1 MIRPV
6 STAGL
11 RDVTF
16 DEALA
21 VVRGQA
27 LDLPAEPVAL
37 EELAGRVLA
46 EDVLARGDHPA
57 FTNSAMDGYAM
68 RAADAAGGGALRLVG
83 ESRAGAPYAG
93 TVCAGEAVRIST
105 GGELPEGA
113 DAILRVEDA
122 AEEGEGAAVRA
133 TVAPEPGTFVRRRG
147 EDVRV
152 GQPLMFTGQVVGPH
166 EVAVVAGAG
175 HARVLCV
182 RRPRVA
188 VVGSGD
194 EVVPAGE
201 ELGPG
206 QVYDANRPG
215 VAAQAEAAGA
225 RVVARAVVPDDLRA
239 TIDAIGGILDGRDAE
254 APDLLVTTGGVSVG
268 RHDHLRPALEACG
281 VGEVLYGVEI
291 RPGHPLW
298 LGRRG
303 AQLVLGLPG
312 NPVSAAVCF
321 HVFGRPLIGRGDP
334 WRRRMPMAERYV
346 KPTPRTELVRCVEL
360 EGALRPLPRQGSH
373 AITSLAGATHL
384 AAVDAER
391 REVAA
396 GEELRAAPLV

>member
-1 MIRPV
+1 MT
-6 STAGL
+6 TAAL
-11 RDVTF
+11 HDVTF

-21 VVRGQA
+21 QA
-27 LDLPAEPVAL
+27 RALALHLPAEPVAL
-37 EELAGRVLA
+37 EDLVGRVLA

-57 FTNSAMDGYAM
+57 FTNSAMDGYAL
-68 RAADAAGGGALRLVG
+68 RAGDAAAGEVLLLVG
-83 ESRAGAPYAG
+83 ESRAGAPFAPALA
-93 TVCAGEAVRIST
+93 AGEAVRIST
-105 GGELPEGA
+105 GAELPEGA
-113 DAILRVEDA
+113 DAILRLEDA
-122 AEEGEGAAVRA
+122 AEEAGGVRA
-133 TVAPEPGTFVRRRG
+133 LAAPAAGAFVRLRG
-147 EDVRV
+147 EDVR
-152 GQPLMFTGQVVGPH
+152 LGQVLLFAGQAVAPH

-175 HARVLCV
+175 HARVPCT

-188 VVGSGD
+188 VLGSGD

-225 RVVARAVVPDDLRA
+225 RVVARAVVPDDLQA
-239 TIDAIGGILDGRDAE
+239 TIATVGGILDGHDAP

-281 VGEVLYGVEI
+281 VREVLYGVEI

-303 AQLVLGLPG
+303 EQLVLGLPG

-321 HVFGRPLIGRGDP
+321 HAFGRPLLGRGDS
-334 WRRRMPMAERYV
+334 WELRMPMAERYA
-346 KPTPRTELVRCVEL
+346 KGTPRTELVRCVEL
-360 EGALRPLPRQGSH
+360 DGALRPLPRQGSH

-384 AAVDAER
+384 AVIDAAR
-391 REVAA
+391 REVVA
-396 GEELRAAPLV
+396 GEQVRTAQLI

>member
-1 MIRPV
+1 MT
-6 STAGL
+6 TAAL
-11 RDVTF
+11 HDVTF

-21 VVRGQA
+21 QVRA
-27 LDLPAEPVAL
+27 LALHLAAETVAL
-37 EELAGRVLA
+37 EELSGRVLA

-57 FTNSAMDGYAM
+57 FTNSAMDGYAL
-68 RAADAAGGGALRLVG
+68 RAADADGGVLRVVG
-83 ESRAGAPYAG
+83 ESRAGAPFAP
-93 TVCAGEAVRIST
+93 ALAAREAVRIST
-105 GGELPEGA
+105 GAELPDGA

-122 AEEGEGAAVRA
+122 EEEGEWVRA
-133 TVAPEPGTFVRRRG
+133 LAAPEAGASVRHRG
-147 EDVRV
+147 EDVRA
-152 GQPLMFTGQVVGPH
+152 GQVLLFAGQVVGPH

-175 HARVLCV
+175 HAHVAC
-182 RRPRVA
+182 RRRARVA
-188 VVGSGD
+188 VLGSGD

-225 RVVARAVVPDDLRA
+225 EVVARAVVPDDLQT
-239 TIDAIGGILDGRDAE
+239 TIEAVGGILDGRDAPV
-254 APDLLVTTGGVSVG
+254 PDLLVTTGGVSVG

-281 VGEVLYGVEI
+281 VREVLYGVEI

-303 AQLVLGLPG
+303 RQLVLGLPG

-321 HVFGRPLIGRGDP
+321 HAFGRPLLGRGDP
-334 WRRRMPMAERYV
+334 WERRMPMAEGYV
-346 KPTPRTELVRCVEL
+346 KGTPRTELVRCVEV

-384 AAVDAER
+384 AAIDAER

-396 GEELRAAPLV
+396 GELVRTAPLV

>member
-1 MIRPV
+1 MT
-6 STAGL
+6 TAAL

-21 VVRGQA
+21 QVRA
-27 LDLPAEPVAL
+27 LALHLPAETVPL

-57 FTNSAMDGYAM
+57 FTNSAMDGYAL
-68 RAADAAGGGALRLVG
+68 RAADVAGAGVVRLVG
-83 ESRAGAPYAG
+83 ESRAGAPFAPSL
-93 TVCAGEAVRIST
+93 AAREAVRIST
-105 GGELPEGA
+105 GAELPDGA

-122 AEEGEGAAVRA
+122 VEEGELVRA
-133 TVAPEPGTFVRRRG
+133 LADPEPGVFVRDRG
-147 EDVRV
+147 EDVRA
-152 GQPLMFTGQVVGPH
+152 GQVLLFAGRVVGAH

-175 HARVLCV
+175 HAEVACI

-225 RVVARAVVPDDLRA
+225 ELVARAVVPDDLQA
-239 TIDAIGGILDGRDAE
+239 TIDAVGGILDGRDGK

-303 AQLVLGLPG
+303 GQLVLRCPATGSPG
-312 NPVSAAVCF
+312 MMVPSVSSSRTVSWPVMMMFSTRSSSTSGCSRPSPNKASNTARGQPILLHRPSTAPPLRRCGPRPRPAA
-321 HVFGRPLIGRGDP
+321 
-334 WRRRMPMAERYV
+334 A
-346 KPTPRTELVRCVEL
+346 
-360 EGALRPLPRQGSH
+360 
-373 AITSLAGATHL
+373 
-384 AAVDAER
+384 
-391 REVAA
+391 RE
-396 GEELRAAPLV
+396 

>member
-1 MIRPV
+1 MT
-6 STAGL
+6 TAAL
-11 RDVTF
+11 HDVTF

-21 VVRGQA
+21 QVRA
-27 LDLPAEPVAL
+27 LALHLPAEQVPL

-57 FTNSAMDGYAM
+57 FTNSAMDGYAL
-68 RAADAAGGGALRLVG
+68 RAAEAAGGGVVRLVG
-83 ESRAGAPYAG
+83 ESRAGAPFAPSL
-93 TVCAGEAVRIST
+93 AAREAVRIST
-105 GGELPEGA
+105 GAELPDGA

-122 AEEGEGAAVRA
+122 VEEGELVRA
-133 TVAPEPGTFVRRRG
+133 LADLEPGTAVRHRG
-147 EDVRV
+147 EDVRA
-152 GQPLMFTGQVVGPH
+152 GQVLLFAGQVVGPH

-175 HARVLCV
+175 HAEVACS

-188 VVGSGD
+188 VLGSGD

-215 VAAQAEAAGA
+215 VTAQAEAAGA
-225 RVVARAVVPDDLRA
+225 EIVGRAVVPDDLQA
-239 TIDAIGGILDGRDAE
+239 TIEAVGGILDGLDAK

-303 AQLVLGLPG
+303 GQLVLGLPG

-321 HVFGRPLIGRGDP
+321 HAFGRPLLGRGDA
-334 WRRRMPMAERYV
+334 WERRMPMAERYE
-346 KPTPRTELVRCVEL
+346 KTTPRTELIRCVEV

-384 AAVDAER
+384 AVIDAER
-391 REVAA
+391 RQVDA
-396 GEELRAAPLV
+396 GEEVRAAPLG